1 MPRSLISRLLLP
13 QAIVIVVVCSITIL
27 GGAVGLMRASNT
39 QESIYRGLGPLIWI
53 GLFAGLGGIV
63 AIAIVILISSRRQV
77 WDVSTLFFSAL
88 PPEVAHSPALT
99 NRFDDN
105 LLRDIARTFS
115 ELMDDAT
122 KDQAQLITIISS
134 MSDGLIA
141 LDHQQRILI
150 TNEAAKQLMEFRL
163 ADVRGRQLWEVVPL
177 EDVLKAVTE
186 VSLTGVRKTVSIAA
200 PPNRYLDVTVT
211 RLPLRPAGFIIVA
224 HDVTETRRY
233 EELRKEFVA
242 NVSHELRTPLA
253 VIKGYVETL
262 RDGAIDDRERAMQ
275 YLGTVE
281 RHTEQLTLLVDDLL
295 HLSRLESSHA
305 VPAARE
311 VNLSDVVSQVAELM
325 QPSADQKGHELIVDS
340 AEIQPVMGNSE
351 YLERAVSNLIENAI
365 KYTPNGGKI
374 SITARARDSQAIIEV
389 ADNGI
394 GIAAEDLHRIFERF
408 YRVDRSRS
416 REMGGTGL
424 GLSIVKHVAQ
434 AHHGS
439 VEVESTP
446 GQGSTFRIKLPIKVA
461 AAAPP
466 NPA

>member
-1 MPRSLISRLLLP
+1 
-13 QAIVIVVVCSITIL
+13 
-27 GGAVGLMRASNT
+27 
-39 QESIYRGLGPLIWI
+39 
-53 GLFAGLGGIV
+53 
-63 AIAIVILISSRRQV
+63 
-77 WDVSTLFFSAL
+77 
-88 PPEVAHSPALT
+88 
-99 NRFDDN
+99 
-105 LLRDIARTFS
+105 
-115 ELMDDAT
+115 
-122 KDQAQLITIISS
+122 
-134 MSDGLIA
+134 
-141 LDHQQRILI
+141 
-150 TNEAAKQLMEFRL
+150 
-163 ADVRGRQLWEVVPL
+163 
-177 EDVLKAVTE
+177 
-186 VSLTGVRKTVSIAA
+186 
-200 PPNRYLDVTVT
+200 
-211 RLPLRPAGFIIVA
+211 
-224 HDVTETRRY
+224 
-233 EELRKEFVA
+233 
-242 NVSHELRTPLA
+242 
-253 VIKGYVETL
+253 
-262 RDGAIDDRERAMQ
+262 MQ